1 MPVYRL
7 NLFGFLASKELQT
20 EAEKYGEKAGNMG
33 FWDQRTALEWT
44 GKNIG
49 YFGGDPS
56 NITVGGYSAG
66 AHSAFHQ
73 LAHELYFVP
82 DDKAVIRRSICWSNS
97 PGVQPR
103 TVSQH
108 QDQFDELLSALK
120 IPLSLSAEEKLK
132 KLRAKSIHE
141 LVDVQESLKI
151 SEFRATSDDAF
162 VSKSLMANINSGDFG
177 RRMKSRGIRF
187 MNGEC
192 RDEHNLYQTWRTP
205 SQSYDAVRTRLI
217 GDYPQAIVDR
227 LMHHYCGES
236 KTLPSWAK
244 DWQDLFG
251 RMYADMQVHHLERGF
266 HQGLEKGGL
275 TFGKDVLRY
284 RFDWRA
290 KCVDSFFP
298 PEWGV
303 THATDMAIW
312 YWGLDYGSGLSDED
326 KEVLRPWNKAFA
338 AFVRGEDADWGASS
352 IKEMKRL
359 RSDGKTDIWIDDQWE
374 EGLKVWDLVNGD
386 ASAGLVGW
394 IRSKL

>member
-1 MPVYRL
+1 MPAYRL
-7 NLFGFLASKELQT
+7 NLFGFLASTELQA
-20 EAEKYGEKAGNMG
+20 EAEKFGEAAGNMG

-44 GKNIG
+44 AKNVG
-49 YFGGDPS
+49 FFGGDTS

-82 DDKAVIRRSICWSNS
+82 DTKAIIRRCIVWSNS
-97 PGVQPR
+97 TGVQPR

-108 QDQFDELLSALK
+108 QRQFDELLSALK
-120 IPLSLSAEEKLK
+120 IPLSLSANEKLK
-132 KLRAKSIHE
+132 KLRTVHIQE

-151 SEFRATSDDAF
+151 SEFRATTDNAF
-162 VSKSLMANINSGDFG
+162 VAKDLMANINSGDFG
-177 RRMKSRGIRF
+177 RRMKARGIRL

-192 RDEHNLYQTWRTP
+192 RDEHNLYRSWRTP

-217 GDYPQAIVDR
+217 ADYPEAVVDK
-227 LMHHYCGES
+227 LMHHYCGHSRE
-236 KTLPSWAK
+236 LPSWAK

-251 RMYADMQVHHLERGF
+251 RIYANMQVHHLERGF
-266 HQGLEKGGL
+266 HRGLARGGL

-312 YWGLDYGSGLSDED
+312 FWGLDYGSGLSDED
-326 KEVLRPWNKAFA
+326 KEVVRPWNKAFA
-338 AFVRGEDADWGASS
+338 AFVKGEDPVWGTST

-359 RSDGKTDIWIDDQWE
+359 RSDGQTDIWVDDQWE
-374 EGLKVWDLVNGD
+374 EGLKMWDLVNGD
-386 ASAGLVGW
+386 TPAGIVGW